1 MSKKQIIK
9 LLCLNL
15 GIALLNVILFSAGF
29 VGLNFS
35 GDALTTALGVT
46 VIVMSIVTFFYGNCK
61 VKIWQKSCKGPPC
74 WKAHFHSPEESFRAG
89 VP

>member
-46 VIVMSIVTFFYGNCK
+46 DYSDEYSNIFLWELYNTI
-61 VKIWQKSCKGPPC
+61 
-74 WKAHFHSPEESFRAG
+74 
-89 VP
+89 

>member
-1 MSKKQIIK
+1 MTTLLFWEDIKCQKKQIIK

-46 VIVMSIVTFFYGNCK
+46 VIVMSIVTFFLWELYNT
-61 VKIWQKSCKGPPC
+61 I
-74 WKAHFHSPEESFRAG
+74 
-89 VP
+89 

>member
-29 VGLNFS
+29 VGCTHYRS
-35 GDALTTALGVT
+35 RC
-46 VIVMSIVTFFYGNCK
+46 NCYSDEYSN
-61 VKIWQKSCKGPPC
+61 IFLW
-74 WKAHFHSPEESFRAG
+74 ELYNTI
-89 VP
+89 

>member
-46 VIVMSIVTFFYGNCK
+46 VIVMSIVTFSMGIIQYYLNNHLYSYLK
-61 VKIWQKSCKGPPC
+61 MLSLLMI
-74 WKAHFHSPEESFRAG
+74 RIT
-89 VP
+89 